1 MKTSFR
7 EKWGLVKR
15 MLGAGALLF
24 AVAASANIS
33 YTLEGCRSTSIPDGY
48 DLGAN
53 DYVCPDGA
61 YTTGNLKGWAELDLV
76 PHRVTIENKGSDP
89 QKFTFTVGGDYL
101 YAEGGALRGWD
112 YVSVLVLDEDLSN
125 QICKDWA
132 FANQDQLVVQDLY
145 ITPDDQGV
153 GGVFTTIYRQI
164 AVAGGGS
171 AGGEYAANGL
181 PGGAVCVANYFQR
194 LALGSHL
201 YTGSSLQSNL
211 WNEVLDSGGIGQK
224 RVQLPDVK
232 AVETSK
238 DMTARQ
244 AQSYGWA
251 ISKSGPATVDF
262 GDTCAP
268 SAVTSKPVDV
278 NVTWTKLPST
288 PVGTI
293 GVHTEIYVSNS
304 SSRAIYA
311 NVSDVVYYSG
321 GMTSVQP
328 VACEPYLMPSNFSG
342 VVCEHDVVI
351 PEGEST
357 GLYDIA
363 TISFDDPFLPD
374 VPILVTLDATA
385 SASVQPGDQLNTTAT
400 VRDHEWIESTN
411 GLISF
416 ASGAFTPGDIGAYD
430 APYVSGTETLGDV
443 NWTSYTVEDSGTLVF
458 HKTVYI
464 TGPMIATGTLSDT
477 ATIVGDGGFTP
488 EPATHEIALSADA
501 TVTLTIY
508 KTVPDI
514 LDGNDSIDVIF
525 TVSKEGMDDIN
536 RTLTFTAAGPL
547 TQSTE
552 VAGLEPGTYS
562 VTETA
567 PTGFEP
573 EGSAIKPVT
582 ITLPSCGE
590 SVTFNNQLAGQPAV
604 KVIKVTKPAEIA
616 GVPQKGD
623 WNMTLYKE
631 TAPDVWTAV
640 SSLLTDPNSATNVLV
655 PEGELEEGHYKV
667 VEIMKDGWY
676 MSDQSGDCDFT
687 VDYPEDLYRADYE
700 CQFENT
706 KYATVIINKLTVPA
720 GMPDYFHFAQD
731 INGSYDL
738 NLTHLG
744 SHTFMDVIPGTYAVT
759 EDDPTPEYDLIGLV
773 CVELDGVEN
782 SSTSLSQRKATIVVD
797 PGETVQCTYTNRKR
811 GQIELIKYE
820 NGTMSYT
827 MGWSF
832 TLSGNGVNI
841 VDTPDSNGLVDFNDV
856 WLVPGLEY
864 TVCETGIPVAW
875 ENLWYVEGSPVPYDN
890 PASGEAS
897 NENHCYDFSV
907 EANQTIH
914 FVVHNNYTPPGGEP
928 RTIGYWKNWT
938 TCDGHGNQQEKA
950 EAANLLAGQT
960 EVWLVDYVLPI
971 TLGGFVVDNCED
983 AVSILDKRD
992 VSSGK
997 KRAGDAAYGLA
1008 AQLMAAKAN
1017 YAAGATQCSAATDAI
1032 DAGDAL
1038 LLSIGFDGTGGY
1050 LKGGKNAAAQKAEA
1064 TSIAGTLDAYN
1075 NGVLCP

>member
-1 MKTSFR
+1 MKASFR
-7 EKWGLVKR
+7 EKWGLTKR
-15 MLGAGALLF
+15 MLGAGALLLT
-24 AVAASANIS
+24 VAASANIG

-48 DLGAN
+48 DLAAN

-101 YAEGGALRGWD
+101 YAEGGDLRGWD
-112 YVSVLVLDEDLSN
+112 YISVLVLDEDLSN

-132 FANQDQLVVQDLY
+132 YANQDQLVVQDLL
-145 ITPDDQGV
+145 ITPDNEGA

-164 AVAGGGS
+164 AVAGGGPRDG
-171 AGGEYAANGL
+171 AYAANGL
-181 PGGAVCVANYFQR
+181 PGGSVCVANYYQR

-211 WNEVLDSGGIGQK
+211 WDANLSSSGGQK

-232 AVETSK
+232 AIETSK

-268 SAVTSKPVDV
+268 SAVTNKLVDV
-278 NVTWTKLPST
+278 NVTWTRLPST
-288 PVGTI
+288 PVGTV
-293 GVHTEIYVSNS
+293 GVHTKIYVTNT
-304 SSRAIYA
+304 SSREIYA

-328 VACEPYLMPSNFSG
+328 DACPPYLMPSNFSG
-342 VVCEHDVVI
+342 VVCEHDIIV
-351 PEGEST
+351 PEGESG
-357 GLYDIA
+357 GLNDIA

-374 VPILVTLDATA
+374 VPITVTLAATA
-385 SASVQPGDQLNTTAT
+385 SASVQPGDTLNATAT

-411 GLISF
+411 GLMSF
-416 ASGAFTPGDIGAYD
+416 ASGDFAPADIGSYD
-430 APYVSGTETLGDV
+430 APYVAGTQTVGDV
-443 NWTSYTVEDSGTLVF
+443 NWTSYTVEDSGALVF

-477 ATIVGDGGFTP
+477 ATLVADGGFTP
-488 EPATHEIALSADA
+488 DAATHEIALSADA
-501 TVTLTIY
+501 TVSLTIN
-508 KTVPDI
+508 KTLPDI
-514 LDGNDSIDVIF
+514 LDGNDSVDVLF
-525 TVSKEGMDDIN
+525 TVSREGMDDIN
-536 RTLTFTAAGPL
+536 RTLTFTALTSL
-547 TQSTE
+547 TQSVKIE
-552 VAGLEPGTYS
+552 GLEPGSYT

-573 EGSAIKPVT
+573 ETSAIKPVT

-631 TAPDVWTAV
+631 VEPDVWAV
-640 SSLLTDPNSATNVLV
+640 VASLLTDPDSATNVLV
-655 PEGELEEGHYKV
+655 PEGELAEGHYKV
-667 VEIMKDGWY
+667 VETMKDGWY
-676 MSDQSGDCDFT
+676 MSNQSGDCDFI

-720 GMPDYFHFAQD
+720 GMPDYFHFTQD
-731 INGSYDL
+731 LNGSYDL

-744 SHTFMDVIPGTYAVT
+744 SHTFMDVIPKTYTVT
-759 EDDPTPEYDLIGLV
+759 EDDPTPEYDLIGLA

-782 SSTSLSQRKATIVVD
+782 SSTSLSQREATIVVD

-811 GQIELIKYE
+811 GKIELIKHE
-820 NGTMSYT
+820 NGGTVYT
-827 MGWSF
+827 MDWTF
-832 TLSGNGVNI
+832 KLSGNGLNFT
-841 VDTPDSNGLVDFNDV
+841 DTPDANGLVDFNNV
-856 WLVPGLEY
+856 WLIPGAQY
-864 TVCETGIPVAW
+864 TVCEMGIPVAW
-875 ENLWYVEGSPVPYDN
+875 ENLWYVEGSPVSYDN
-890 PASGEAS
+890 PDSGEAS
-897 NENHCYDFSV
+897 NENHCYDFTV

-914 FVVHNNYTPPGGEP
+914 FVVENNYTPPGGEP

-950 EAANLLAGQT
+950 EAANLLAGATQ
-960 EVWLVDYVLPI
+960 VWLVDYVLPI
-971 TLGGFVVDNCED
+971 TLGSYVVDNCLD

-1017 YAAGATQCSAATDAI
+1017 YAAGATQCGAASDAI
-1032 DAGDAL
+1032 AAGDAL
-1038 LLSIGFDGTGGY
+1038 LTSIGFDGTGGY
-1050 LKGGKNAAAQKAEA
+1050 LKGGKNAAAQKAQA
-1064 TSIAGTLDAYN
+1064 TSIAGTLDSYN
-1075 NGVLCP
+1075 NGALCP